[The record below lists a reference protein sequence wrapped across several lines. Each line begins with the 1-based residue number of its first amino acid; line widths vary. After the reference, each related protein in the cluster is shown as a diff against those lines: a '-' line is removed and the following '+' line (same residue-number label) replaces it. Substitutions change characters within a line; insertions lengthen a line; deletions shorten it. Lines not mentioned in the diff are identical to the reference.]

1 MKKSKT
7 DTKNARRGSL
17 DYRLKSMALPG
28 LKRWILIVVIAI
40 SIIVFG
46 VLLLLDVHPVEQIL
60 RFILRILQDTKS
72 VLNEIT
78 QYLPARINGIVIV
91 TLGFFVVL
99 ISILRILQ
107 LVVGAYFP
115 DDAER
120 EAITDVL
127 YKRKYKDR
135 EPKIV
140 VIGGGTGLSNL
151 LNGLKRHTNNI
162 TAIVTVGDDGGSSG
176 RLRQQLGVLPP
187 GDIRNCITALAD
199 EEQLVTELFRYRF
212 NSGEGLEGHSF
223 GNLFITALCAI
234 TNGDMIQAVRTASK
248 VLKSSGQVLPSTL
261 DALTLEAIFTDGTFV
276 SGESNITHAGLGK
289 KIDKL
294 TCLPSKPVA
303 TPEAVEAIL
312 NAELIVLGPGSLY
325 TSVIP
330 NILVDGIADAI
341 CRSEACKIY
350 ICNVMTQPGETTDYT
365 VSDHVL
371 ALVEHARGDAAA
383 LPLKDRASQ
392 LMQAVLVNDEDGA
405 IGEGE
410 TTNSEAI
417 KLVRI
422 DEDRLAEL
430 GVEAIRK
437 PILSDSTY
445 AHHDP
450 VRLARS
456 IMLWFFRSKRKVK
469 PRGKTPILS
478 K

>member
-294 TCLPSKPVA
+294 TCLPAKPVA

-371 ALVEHARGDAAA
+371 ALVEHARGDEAA

-430 GVEAIRK
+430 GVEAIK

>member
-199 EEQLVTELFRYRF
+199 EEQLVTEIGR
-212 NSGEGLEGHSF
+212 
-223 GNLFITALCAI
+223 A
-234 TNGDMIQAVRTASK
+234 
-248 VLKSSGQVLPSTL
+248 
-261 DALTLEAIFTDGTFV
+261 
-276 SGESNITHAGLGK
+276 
-289 KIDKL
+289 
-294 TCLPSKPVA
+294 
-303 TPEAVEAIL
+303 
-312 NAELIVLGPGSLY
+312 
-325 TSVIP
+325 
-330 NILVDGIADAI
+330 
-341 CRSEACKIY
+341 
-350 ICNVMTQPGETTDYT
+350 
-365 VSDHVL
+365 HV
-371 ALVEHARGDAAA
+371 
-383 LPLKDRASQ
+383 
-392 LMQAVLVNDEDGA
+392 
-405 IGEGE
+405 
-410 TTNSEAI
+410 
-417 KLVRI
+417 
-422 DEDRLAEL
+422 
-430 GVEAIRK
+430 
-437 PILSDSTY
+437 
-445 AHHDP
+445 
-450 VRLARS
+450 
-456 IMLWFFRSKRKVK
+456 
-469 PRGKTPILS
+469 
-478 K
+478 

>member
-78 QYLPARINGIVIV
+78 QYLPARINGIVIF

-223 GNLFITALCAI
+223 GNLFITALC
-234 TNGDMIQAVRTASK
+234 
-248 VLKSSGQVLPSTL
+248 
-261 DALTLEAIFTDGTFV
+261 
-276 SGESNITHAGLGK
+276 
-289 KIDKL
+289 
-294 TCLPSKPVA
+294 
-303 TPEAVEAIL
+303 
-312 NAELIVLGPGSLY
+312 
-325 TSVIP
+325 
-330 NILVDGIADAI
+330 
-341 CRSEACKIY
+341 
-350 ICNVMTQPGETTDYT
+350 
-365 VSDHVL
+365 
-371 ALVEHARGDAAA
+371 
-383 LPLKDRASQ
+383 PL
-392 LMQAVLVNDEDGA
+392 LMV
-405 IGEGE
+405 
-410 TTNSEAI
+410 T
-417 KLVRI
+417 
-422 DEDRLAEL
+422 
-430 GVEAIRK
+430 
-437 PILSDSTY
+437 
-445 AHHDP
+445 
-450 VRLARS
+450 
-456 IMLWFFRSKRKVK
+456 
-469 PRGKTPILS
+469 
-478 K
+478 

>member
-151 LNGLKRHTNNI
+151 LN
-162 TAIVTVGDDGGSSG
+162 
-176 RLRQQLGVLPP
+176 
-187 GDIRNCITALAD
+187 
-199 EEQLVTELFRYRF
+199 
-212 NSGEGLEGHSF
+212 
-223 GNLFITALCAI
+223 
-234 TNGDMIQAVRTASK
+234 
-248 VLKSSGQVLPSTL
+248 
-261 DALTLEAIFTDGTFV
+261 
-276 SGESNITHAGLGK
+276 
-289 KIDKL
+289 
-294 TCLPSKPVA
+294 
-303 TPEAVEAIL
+303 
-312 NAELIVLGPGSLY
+312 
-325 TSVIP
+325 
-330 NILVDGIADAI
+330 
-341 CRSEACKIY
+341 
-350 ICNVMTQPGETTDYT
+350 
-365 VSDHVL
+365 
-371 ALVEHARGDAAA
+371 
-383 LPLKDRASQ
+383 
-392 LMQAVLVNDEDGA
+392 
-405 IGEGE
+405 
-410 TTNSEAI
+410 
-417 KLVRI
+417 
-422 DEDRLAEL
+422 
-430 GVEAIRK
+430 
-437 PILSDSTY
+437 
-445 AHHDP
+445 
-450 VRLARS
+450 
-456 IMLWFFRSKRKVK
+456 
-469 PRGKTPILS
+469 
-478 K
+478 